1 MCTLHIPRKWKVKN
15 KNENNKHFVK
25 WFQMDKFALEGKV
38 KELETK
44 IKDQAKKIQDLNEA
58 SNTSKQVIWSL

>member
-1 MCTLHIPRKWKVKN
+1 
-15 KNENNKHFVK
+15 
-25 WFQMDKFALEGKV
+25 MDKFALEGKV